1 MFERCVFA
9 DAVSTYEDAR
19 FVIFGVPFDATSS
32 FRRGSAEAPDAMRK
46 ASYNFETYND
56 FYGIDLAYVCTHD
69 LGNLDLG
76 YLDLDRCVDDML
88 CMTED
93 TVRGIIRDSKVP
105 IVLGGEH
112 TLTYGCARAFVEQQ
126 GDIGIVIL
134 DAHLDLRDRYL
145 GAKQSH
151 ACVSRNIIDDL
162 TDRCV
167 LIGVRSGSA
176 EEYRHAEE
184 NGISWH
190 SADEVSDAGME
201 SVMGQ
206 AIDELSDRGAHR
218 IYLSIDSDVIDPGYA
233 PGVGNPEPFGLE
245 PRDLRT
251 AIRVAAPHICGFDI
265 VEISPGYDHGESAIL
280 GARLVREFIAA
291 KSARQKG
298 GGGL

>member
-1 MFERCVFA
+1 MFEHCVFA

-56 FYGIDLAYVCTHD
+56 FYGIDLADVHTHD

-88 CMTED
+88 CMTGD
-93 TVRGIIRDSKVP
+93 AVRGTIRDSKVP

-112 TLTYGCARAFVEQQ
+112 TLTYGCARAFSEVYD
-126 GDIGIVIL
+126 DIGIIIL
-134 DAHLDLRDRYL
+134 DAHLDLRDEYL

-176 EEYRHAEE
+176 EEYRYAEE
-184 NGISWH
+184 NGIMWH

-201 SVMGQ
+201 PVMRQ
-206 AIDELSDRGAHR
+206 AIDALSDQGARR
-218 IYLSIDSDVIDPGYA
+218 IYLSIDADVIDPGYA
-233 PGVGNPEPFGLE
+233 PGVGNPEPFGLD

-251 AIRVAAPHICGFDI
+251 AIRVAAPHVCGFDI
-265 VEISPGYDHGESAIL
+265 VEISPGYDRGESAIL

-291 KSARQKG
+291 KSAR
-298 GGGL
+298 

>member
-9 DAVSTYEDAR
+9 DAVSTYEDAC

-56 FYGIDLAYVCTHD
+56 FYGIDLVDISTHD
-69 LGNLDLG
+69 LGNLDLA

-88 CMTED
+88 CMTGD
-93 TVRGIIRDSKVP
+93 VVRGAIKDSKVP

-112 TLTYGCARAFVEQQ
+112 TLTYGCARAFSEVYD
-126 GDIGIVIL
+126 DIGIIVL
-134 DAHLDLRDRYL
+134 DAHLDLRDEYL

-176 EEYRHAEE
+176 EEYRYAEE
-184 NGISWH
+184 NGIMWH
-190 SADEVSDAGME
+190 SADEVSDSGMAP
-201 SVMGQ
+201 VMHQ
-206 AIDELSDRGAHR
+206 AIDALSDRGARR

-251 AIRVAAPHICGFDI
+251 AIRVAAPHVCGFDI

-291 KSARQKG
+291 KSARQR
-298 GGGL
+298 

>member
-9 DAVSTYEDAR
+9 DAVSTYEDSR

-32 FRRGSAEAPDAMRK
+32 FRRGSADAPDAMRK

-56 FYGIDLAYVCTHD
+56 FYGIDLVDVPTHD
-69 LGNLDLG
+69 LGNLDLA

-88 CMTED
+88 CMTGD
-93 TVRGIIRDSKVP
+93 AVRDAIRDSKVP

-112 TLTYGCARAFVEQQ
+112 TLTYGCTKAFSEIYD
-126 GDIGIVIL
+126 DIGIIIL
-134 DAHLDLRDRYL
+134 DAHLDLRDEYL

-176 EEYRHAEE
+176 EEYRHARE
-184 NGISWH
+184 NGIMWH

-206 AIDELSDRGAHR
+206 AIAALSDRGARR
-218 IYLSIDSDVIDPGYA
+218 IYLSIDADVIDPGYA

-245 PRDLRT
+245 PRDMRA
-251 AIRVAAPHICGFDI
+251 AIRMAAPHVCGFDI

-291 KSARQKG
+291 KSARHE
-298 GGGL
+298 

>member
-56 FYGIDLAYVCTHD
+56 FYGIDLTSVPVHD
-69 LGNLDLG
+69 LGNLDLS

-88 CMTED
+88 CMTGD
-93 TVRGIIRDSKVP
+93 TVRGAIRDSKVP

-112 TLTYGCARAFVEQQ
+112 TLTYGCARAFVEQYD
-126 GDIGIVIL
+126 DIGIIIL
-134 DAHLDLRDRYL
+134 DAHLDLRDEYL
-145 GAKQSH
+145 GVKQSH

-162 TDRCV
+162 TDRCA

-176 EEYRHAEE
+176 EEYRYAEE
-184 NGISWH
+184 NGIMWH

-201 SVMGQ
+201 SVMRQ
-206 AIDELSDRGAHR
+206 AIDALSDRGARR

-233 PGVGNPEPFGLE
+233 PGVGNPEPFGLD
-245 PRDLRT
+245 PRDLRA
-251 AIRVAAPHICGFDI
+251 AIRMAAPHVCGFDI

-291 KSARQKG
+291 KSARQG
-298 GGGL
+298 